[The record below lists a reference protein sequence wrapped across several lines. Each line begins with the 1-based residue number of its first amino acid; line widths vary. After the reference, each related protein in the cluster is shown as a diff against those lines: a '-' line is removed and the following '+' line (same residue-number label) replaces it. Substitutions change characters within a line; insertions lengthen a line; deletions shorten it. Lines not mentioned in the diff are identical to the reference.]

1 MSVLKAAVKRLF
13 FVPSLTPFPFI
24 IMSCIRVLEL
34 SLQASINLDVR
45 PSTGR

>member
-13 FVPSLTPFPFI
+13 LFVNNSFPFI

-34 SLQASINLDVR
+34 CLQASINLDVR